1 MCRILG
7 LTLVVAYAA
16 SSGGGQRA
24 AGSPVSEREAALL
37 LRKADFASQA
47 PASFRAHMRFTTGD
61 RASELAV
68 YRSTERRA
76 AVRFLDPKE
85 HGKWLVYRE
94 GATWFIS
101 PGAKQP
107 LKLPAAYRLRGAVSI
122 EDLLGTPY
130 SQDYAL
136 ARASESSEG
145 MRASVSL
152 ELQAKLE
159 HPAYPQ
165 MLLVVDRE
173 SGQPLRAEYR
183 LTGGRVAERA
193 VFESFE
199 PGPPPRPS
207 RIRLESDLHPGRITS
222 IEILDV
228 AAQPV
233 PDALFD
239 LADAAARRALE

>member
-1 MCRILG
+1 MSRLPG
-7 LTLVVAYAA
+7 QALVVACAA
-16 SSGGGQRA
+16 GSGGGPQA
-24 AGSPVSEREAALL
+24 AGSPVPEREAALL

-47 PASFRAHMRFTTGD
+47 PPSLRARVRITAAGHV
-61 RASELAV
+61 SELVV

-76 AVRFLDPKE
+76 AVRFLDPE
-85 HGKWLVYRE
+85 ERGKWLVYRQD
-94 GATWFIS
+94 ATWFIS

-107 LKLPAAYRLRGAVSI
+107 VKLPAAYRLRGAVSI

-136 ARASESSEG
+136 AKASESMEG
-145 MRASVSL
+145 ERSSVSL

-159 HPAYPQ
+159 HTSYPQ
-165 MLLVVDRE
+165 ILLVVDR
-173 SGQPLRAEYR
+173 SRGQPLRVEYR
-183 LTGGRVAERA
+183 LASGRVAERA

-207 RIRLESDLHPGRITS
+207 RIRLESDLHSRRVTS

-239 LADAAARRALE
+239 LADATARRALE